1 MGAAYCV
8 NLKVTFEDTSP
19 ITALEQTIDYEV
31 LLQCVRAHMNQ
42 PTPLMETLVQKI
54 ETDIHERFPQITSF
68 WISMRKEN
76 PPMSG
81 VVQGSEVVLEKKYS

>member
-1 MGAAYCV
+1 V
-8 NLKVTFEDTSP
+8 KITS
-19 ITALEQTIDYEV
+19 LEQTIDYEV
-31 LLQCVRAHMNQ
+31 LLQCIQDHMSK
-42 PTPLMETLVQKI
+42 PTPLMETLVQEI
-54 ETDIHERFPQITSF
+54 EADIHDRFPQITSF